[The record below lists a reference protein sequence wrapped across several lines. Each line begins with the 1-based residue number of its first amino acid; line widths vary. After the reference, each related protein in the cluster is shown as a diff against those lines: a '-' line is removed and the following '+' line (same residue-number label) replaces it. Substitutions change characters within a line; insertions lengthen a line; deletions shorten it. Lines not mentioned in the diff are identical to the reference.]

1 MSPAIGGEAAGLLAA
16 DGAGWSREGVAE
28 RARRDLRSG
37 SFVNLGIGI
46 PQLVAD
52 FVEPEAEIYIHSEN
66 GIIGA
71 GPGAAE
77 GEEDADI
84 VDAGKR
90 HITLVLGA
98 STFDSALSFAIM
110 RGGHLD
116 YSLLGGMEVACNGDL
131 ANWAAPGRTPGVGG
145 AMDLVQGAKEVWVL
159 LLHRGKGGESKMR
172 VRCELPLTGA
182 GVTTRV
188 YTDLGVFEPAG
199 AAFRVIERA
208 PGVTRALL
216 EEATE
221 APLEWPEPD
230 A

>member
-1 MSPAIGGEAAGLLAA
+1 MTDAVAPALVEPSGV
-16 DGAGWSREGVAE
+16 GWTREGLAE

-46 PQLVAD
+46 PTLVAD
-52 FVEPEAEIYIHSEN
+52 FIAPEAEIYIHSEN
-66 GIIGA
+66 GILGA
-71 GPGAAE
+71 GPGALD
-77 GEEDADI
+77 GQEDPDL

-90 HITLVLGA
+90 HITLVPGA

-159 LLHRGKGGESKMR
+159 LLHRGRHGESKLR

-188 YTDLGVFEPAG
+188 YTDLGVFEPVG
-199 AAFRVIERA
+199 AAFRVLELA
-208 PGVTRALL
+208 PGVTRGLV

-221 APLEWPEPD
+221 APLAWE
-230 A
+230 AGTA